1 MNNSHRT
8 LINFNPKDIQ
18 QLYATGYYVLHPD
31 YLLSYRYSDG
41 FTERLLRVDI
51 YIDVLFTCKVNLE
64 YRKKQ
69 GAEYTTVSQQFET
82 DMPDTIKN
90 LVTQLTEQE
99 ALHLKHYYADTQ
111 MEDASQT
118 DFVINHKGKSYN
130 VGMSIFIKK
139 PAPENEAEYLLFQLT
154 AALEQWREA
163 LYKHL

>member
-1 MNNSHRT
+1 MENIHRT
-8 LINFNPKDIQ
+8 LINFKLKDIQ
-18 QLYATGYYVLHPD
+18 QLDATGYYVLHPD

-69 GAEYTTVSQQFET
+69 GAEYTTVSKQFET
-82 DMPDTIKN
+82 DVPDAVKN
-90 LVTQLTEQE
+90 LIMQLTERE

-118 DFVINHKGKSYN
+118 DFVINHKGKSHN
-130 VGMSIFIKK
+130 VGMGIFMKK
-139 PAPENEAEYLLFQLT
+139 PTPENKAEHFLFQLT
-154 AALEQWREA
+154 KELEEWREA
-163 LYKHL
+163 LYRT